1 MSTTTHSEPV
11 QGETA
16 RDTTVGSPV
25 QHRRQLIQTLLE
37 SGCSSIA
44 EIADPSARA
53 RLQAEFRT
61 VGDLLTA
68 LHEHWVALLERNL
81 DIALDEEDPAFAV
94 GIAWDATVLH
104 SPQLRRVLDAHADHP
119 LMRTLSHRER
129 VRLGRLTG
137 LGAGGVALAVKS
149 FSA

>member
-1 MSTTTHSEPV
+1 MSTTAQNPTA

-16 RDTTVGSPV
+16 WTAR
-25 QHRRQLIQTLLE
+25 HRRQLLQTLIT

-44 EIADPSARA
+44 EIADPSLRA

-61 VGDLLTA
+61 SGELLTA
-68 LHEHWVALLERNL
+68 LHDRWVTLLERNL
-81 DIALDEEDPAFAV
+81 DVALDEEDPAFAV

-104 SPQLRRVLDAHADHP
+104 SPQLRRFLDAHADHP
-119 LMRTLSHRER
+119 LMRTLNHRER

-149 FSA
+149 FSAGT